1 MRANFHILQFAN
13 NLKQQH
19 CQDEPVDWNVCLH
32 KITDV
37 CLSENTFV
45 NTKRQLCIILE
56 LLGLRRTGDPLR
68 ACFLLG
74 VYKHVF
80 ACVQTRLCVRFQN
93 SFIGDPHP
101 SVHLGLKTS
110 LFAEQVSFLGSK
122 TSTGPEF

>member
-1 MRANFHILQFAN
+1 MQFAKD
-13 NLKQQH
+13 LKQQH

-80 ACVQTRLCVRFQN
+80 ACVQTRLCVRFLD
-93 SFIGDPHP
+93 SFIGDPQP
-101 SVHLGLKTS
+101 SVHLGLKMS
-110 LFAEQVSFLGSK
+110 L
-122 TSTGPEF
+122 